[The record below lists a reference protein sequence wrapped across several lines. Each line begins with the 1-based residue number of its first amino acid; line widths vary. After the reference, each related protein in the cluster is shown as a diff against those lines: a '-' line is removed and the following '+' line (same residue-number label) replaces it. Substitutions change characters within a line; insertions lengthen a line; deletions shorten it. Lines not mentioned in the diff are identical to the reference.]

1 MSPGPARREPTS
13 TAPVR
18 APDRVDL
25 RLLVPALAAWAV
37 TVGAL
42 GVPVP
47 VRVGCALA
55 CLLLGGVVLAS
66 RSPAH
71 RPIAHRPIAHRPTAR
86 HDDAGHQAMRRQAV
100 RGSSGT
106 RPASWRSGLA
116 ALLGLSCLTSA
127 ACLLASAA
135 HDTRSRV
142 GGVVE
147 LAEQRVSVTGTAVV
161 LGEPVLVRG
170 HGSEEPAVMLRVRL
184 TQTSVRGQVRRLHAP
199 VVVRSSDPAW
209 RDLRWHDEIRVAGTL
224 VPGRPDEPTVAVLRP
239 RGPPEVGERGP
250 LLAAADHMR
259 SRLREATD
267 HLPADARGLVP
278 ALVIGD
284 TSATP
289 PDLTDDMLVTGMSH
303 LSAVSG
309 SNVAIVL
316 AAVLGACRLA
326 GCPRRARP
334 WVAALALAW
343 FVVLARPEPSVVRAA
358 TMGLVALLGMS
369 ASRRGAGAPALSAA
383 VVVLLL
389 LDPWLARSYGFA
401 LSTLATLGLLLF
413 VRPWSRAINARL
425 PRRLHVVGPAVAI
438 PVAAHLACAPV
449 VVLLQ
454 GSVSTVSVLA
464 NLVAAPLV
472 APTTVAGVLT
482 ALVALLSPSLASWPA
497 WLAGL
502 PALGIARVARVS
514 ADVPGGS
521 VDWPDGT
528 PGALLLAGLTVLGL
542 LAAPYLGHRA
552 RAAPVLACCVVLVLA
567 SAAVPRRVLVDVPDD
582 WVMAACDVGQGDA
595 LVLATGPGHAV
606 LVDVGPDPAA
616 VDSCLSRLGVRRL
629 DAVVLTHLHADHVG
643 GLTGAL
649 DERPTQRLL
658 VSPVRDPEDADRE
671 VRAEARRRGI
681 AVSEVVAGDRL
692 SIGPVTSSVW
702 WPARRI
708 TEGSVPNNASLV
720 LRLRIGEVDVLLLG
734 DIEREA
740 GHAILLALRRDP
752 VMSAEAADVDVLK
765 VAHHGSANVDEDLM
779 AAVAAPDALISV
791 GADNDYGH
799 PAPPLLA
806 LLARTGT
813 RVWRTD
819 VDGLLVVVPDGDGAA
834 VASLP

>member
-25 RLLVPALAAWAV
+25 RLLVPALVAWAV

-66 RSPAH
+66 RSPAY
-71 RPIAHRPIAHRPTAR
+71 RPIAHRPTAR

-170 HGSEEPAVMLRVRL
+170 HGSEEPAVMLRVRP

-224 VPGRPDEPTVAVLRP
+224 APGRPYEPTVAVLRP

-284 TSATP
+284 TSVTP

-309 SNVAIVL
+309 SNVSYTGVI
-316 AAVLGACRLA
+316 
-326 GCPRRARP
+326 
-334 WVAALALAW
+334 
-343 FVVLARPEPSVVRAA
+343 LARMRA
-358 TMGLVALLGMS
+358 LI
-369 ASRRGAGAPALSAA
+369 
-383 VVVLLL
+383 
-389 LDPWLARSYGFA
+389 Y
-401 LSTLATLGLLLF
+401 
-413 VRPWSRAINARL
+413 
-425 PRRLHVVGPAVAI
+425 
-438 PVAAHLACAPV
+438 
-449 VVLLQ
+449 
-454 GSVSTVSVLA
+454 
-464 NLVAAPLV
+464 
-472 APTTVAGVLT
+472 
-482 ALVALLSPSLASWPA
+482 
-497 WLAGL
+497 
-502 PALGIARVARVS
+502 ARVS
-514 ADVPGGS
+514 LD
-521 VDWPDGT
+521 
-528 PGALLLAGLTVLGL
+528 
-542 LAAPYLGHRA
+542 
-552 RAAPVLACCVVLVLA
+552 
-567 SAAVPRRVLVDVPDD
+567 PR
-582 WVMAACDVGQGDA
+582 GQGRS
-595 LVLATGPGHAV
+595 
-606 LVDVGPDPAA
+606 VGEQEHECRAW
-616 VDSCLSRLGVRRL
+616 
-629 DAVVLTHLHADHVG
+629 
-643 GLTGAL
+643 
-649 DERPTQRLL
+649 
-658 VSPVRDPEDADRE
+658 ADRE
-671 VRAEARRRGI
+671 GWDVVDVITETGSASSFARGARARTRWDELTA
-681 AVSEVVAGDRL
+681 RL
-692 SIGPVTSSVW
+692 SGD
-702 WPARRI
+702 
-708 TEGSVPNNASLV
+708 
-720 LRLRIGEVDVLLLG
+720 VDVLLTWEASRATRQLAEYVELRELCARHGVRWGYSGTLYDLASRGDRFRTGLDALLG
-734 DIEREA
+734 EDESARTSERALRSVRARAHA
-740 GHAILLALRRDP
+740 GQPHGKLPYGYRREYDPTSGALLRQVPDEEQAPVVREIVRRVIGGDGVRTIASDLSDRGVPRPRAPRSRATNVDDWLGTTVRRIALSPTYAALRTHRGEVVGDATWEPLVSRDEHEKAVAILTDGARQTRSGDSTARHLLSGIALCGECSTPLRVLTNRGKYRSYACMQRGCMKVSRTAGPLEDLTERTLLAILANATPGGD
-752 VMSAEAADVDVLK
+752 SAGAPELDQARADLVGLEGRLAGFTDSAADGDLSPASLARIEARLLPQIRQARARVRDLSRPAGVDAAVFDDPHAWWEDATLENRRALVRATLRVVVNKAPKTRTFAQEYVDVT
-765 VAHHGSANVDEDLM
+765 
-779 AAVAAPDALISV
+779 P
-791 GADNDYGH
+791 
-799 PAPPLLA
+799 
-806 LLARTGT
+806 
-813 RVWRTD
+813 VW
-819 VDGLLVVVPDGDGAA
+819 
-834 VASLP
+834 